1 MYGLIA
7 ISRQGFSLHLG
18 LYNEVE
24 TCLWPT
30 AAVVSCDRGRLTVDW
45 LALQAGTDTIA
56 LNLFFGLYYCLVT
69 YVMHYVTTVESAGM
83 PEGLF
88 KI

>member
-7 ISRQGFSLHLG
+7 ISRQGFLLHLG

-30 AAVVSCDRGRLTVDW
+30 AAVVSCDRGRPAVDW
-45 LALQAGTDTIA
+45 LALLAGTDTIA
-56 LNLFFGLYYCLVT
+56 PNHFF
-69 YVMHYVTTVESAGM
+69 ESV
-83 PEGLF
+83 LLSCDVC
-88 KI
+88 

>member
-18 LYNEVE
+18 LYNDIVE
-24 TCLWPT
+24 TCLWPAT
-30 AAVVSCDRGRLTVDW
+30 AVISCDRGRLTVDW

-56 LNLFFGLYYCLVT
+56 PNSFFGSVLLSCDIPYALRHHCGIWRDARR
-69 YVMHYVTTVESAGM
+69 S
-83 PEGLF
+83 F
-88 KI
+88 